1 LIPTFANVAPQ
12 WGANVGIGPLFGAIL
27 VSVIPA
33 PLITN
38 LGNKAV
44 IALPIKLTHFHGTA
58 ILLAMRPQW
67 PH

>member
-1 LIPTFANVAPQ
+1 M
-12 WGANVGIGPLFGAIL
+12 
-27 VSVIPA
+27 SVIPA
-33 PLITN
+33 PLIAN

-44 IALPIKLTHFHGTA
+44 TALPIKLTHFHGTA